1 MSFSL
6 NVFLSPNRLIHLQS
20 IVYFFVYI
28 HKKSIE
34 IKVTECSLGRSND
47 VVSIK
52 LTKTKSILK
61 IVSVHVSGCGNREK
75 LPCKYWGVLSYILML
90 GTQYLKNDK

>member
-1 MSFSL
+1 MFNILFFVITNLYIVYVMSCSL

-34 IKVTECSLGRSND
+34 VKVTECLLGLSGD

-52 LTKTKSILK
+52 LTKTKSIL
-61 IVSVHVSGCGNREK
+61 R
-75 LPCKYWGVLSYILML
+75 LFQFM
-90 GTQYLKNDK
+90 